1 MMAFKLA
8 FRNLLGA
15 GLRTWLNVSVLS
27 FAFVVIV
34 FYNGYL
40 DGWNRQ
46 AFHDTMEWQTGGGQL
61 WHQAYDPYDVYSLDN
76 AHAIIDAAMNDKITK
91 GIVTPVL
98 VAQATI
104 YPQGRMQNVTIKGM
118 MPSQKII
125 QLPTSALDTSITEIK
140 AVIGKRMAKS
150 ANLKEGDY
158 LQLRWRDRNG
168 TFDASEIKIS
178 GIFSSNVS
186 TMDNGNIYVNIS
198 VLQRML
204 GLPDEATYFIVA
216 QDQKVTDAGI
226 WKFKDNNFLLKDI
239 IDIIKS
245 KKAGSVMIYGLLLV
259 IALLAIFDT
268 QVLSIFRRQKE
279 IGTYIALG
287 MTRSQVIRI
296 FTIEG
301 ATHSILAILLS
312 ALYGIPLLGYLQH
325 TGIPLPKS
333 MDSYGITM
341 GDRLFPYFG
350 LIMVLSTVLLVVISA
365 TIVSWFPARRIAK
378 LNPTDALKGKVS

>member
-40 DGWNRQ
+40 DGWNKQ
-46 AFHDTMEWQTGGGQL
+46 ALHDTMEWQTGGGQL
-61 WHQAYDPYDVYSLDN
+61 WHPDYDPFDVFTIDES
-76 AHAIIDAAMNDKITK
+76 HAGMDAAMNEKILQ
-91 GIVTPVL
+91 GQITPVL
-98 VAQATI
+98 VAQATV
-104 YPQGRMQNVTIKGM
+104 YPQGRMQNVLIKGM
-118 MPSQKII
+118 IPGQKIVKI
-125 QLPTSALDTSITEIK
+125 PTAALDTSFTEIK
-140 AVIGKRMAKS
+140 AVVGKRMAKA

-158 LQLRWRDRNG
+158 LQLRWRDKNG
-168 TFDASEIKIS
+168 TFDARDIKIT

-186 TMDNGNIYVNIS
+186 SIDNGNIYMDIN
-198 VLQRML
+198 VLQRMM
-204 GLPDEATYFIVA
+204 GLENEATYFIVA
-216 QDQKVTDAGI
+216 KDANVTGSGI
-226 WKFKDNNFLLKDI
+226 WKFKDNSFLTKDI
-239 IDIIKS
+239 TEIIKS
-245 KKAGSVMIYGLLLV
+245 KKTGSVMIYGLLLI

-287 MTRSQVIRI
+287 MTRSQVIKI

-301 ATHSILAILLS
+301 ATHSILAILLGC
-312 ALYGIPLLGYLQH
+312 LYGIPILGYLQSK
-325 TGIPLPKS
+325 GIPLPQS

-341 GDRLFPYFG
+341 GERIFPYFG
-350 LIMVLSTVLLVVISA
+350 LIMLLSTVLLVIISA